1 MSRVIRIATPGVA
14 LLLSAGFLTAC
25 SANEA
30 QEGSSE
36 KTIALLLP
44 ESKTTRYEQF
54 DRPMFEAKVKELCD
68 DCKVDYYNANQDES
82 KQNEQV
88 DSALSKGAKVL
99 VLDPVNGKTATG
111 AVESAQSAGAQVLAY
126 DRFISNADYYMS
138 FDNEKVGEMQAQA
151 IVDALKDKGNIL
163 MTNGAP
169 SDPNAGQ
176 FKQGAHNVFDKSGLT
191 VLAEYDNPDWSPDK
205 AQQWTSDQL
214 GKFGVAKVDAV
225 YAANDGQAGGV
236 ISALTG
242 AGVKADALPPV
253 VGQDAELAALQRIV
267 AGQQLMTIY
276 KSIKTEAEK
285 AAEVAVALV
294 NGEDV
299 GETTDF
305 EGVKSFIFDPIAVTA
320 DNMADSVIADGFYS
334 ADDICAGEYA
344 AACEKAGISK

>member
-1 MSRVIRIATPGVA
+1 VSRVIRIAAPGVA
-14 LLLSAGFLTAC
+14 LLLSAGFMTAC
-25 SANEA
+25 SANDA
-30 QEGSSE
+30 QNDASG

-54 DRPMFEAKVKELCD
+54 DRPMFEAKVKELCS
-68 DCKVDYYNANQDES
+68 DCKVDYYNANQDEE
-82 KQNEQV
+82 KQNQQV

-111 AVESAQSAGAQVLAY
+111 AVESAQGSKATVIAY

-151 IVDALKDKGNIL
+151 IVDALKDKGSIL

-169 SDPNAGQ
+169 SDPNAAQ
-176 FKQGAHNVFDKSGLT
+176 FKKGAHNVFDKSGLK

-214 GKFGVAKVDAV
+214 GKFGVAKVNAV

-242 AGVKADALPPV
+242 AGVKTDALPPV

-285 AAEVAVALV
+285 AAEVAVAIV
-294 NGEDV
+294 NGKDV

-305 EGVKSFIFDPIAVTA
+305 EGVKSFIFTPVAVTKE
-320 DNMADSVIADGFYS
+320 NMKDSVIADGFYS
-334 ADDICAGEYA
+334 ASDICAGEYA
-344 AACEKAGISK
+344 AACETAGIGK